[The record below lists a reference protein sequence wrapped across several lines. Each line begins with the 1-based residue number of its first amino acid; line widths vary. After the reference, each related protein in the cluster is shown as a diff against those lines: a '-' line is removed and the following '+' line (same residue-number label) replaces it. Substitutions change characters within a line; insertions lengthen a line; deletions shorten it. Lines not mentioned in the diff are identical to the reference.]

1 MEHVYGSSLRPAR
14 PGRAP
19 VVVADL
25 ALLRGPTGGVVEL
38 PPRLLWQADRRVD
51 LDQPGHTEW
60 LYALVLREATKAT
73 ELCAHLDGPTLRRL
87 WRELF
92 LPSGLRAAWESRHPE
107 LLS

>member
-14 PGRAP
+14 PGRPP

-25 ALLRGPTGGVVEL
+25 TLLCGPTGGVVEL
-38 PPRLLWQADRRVD
+38 PPRLLWQADRRID
-51 LDQPGHTEW
+51 LDRPGHAEW
-60 LYALVLREATKAT
+60 LYALVLREAVSPA

-87 WRELF
+87 WRRLF

-107 LLS
+107 LAS